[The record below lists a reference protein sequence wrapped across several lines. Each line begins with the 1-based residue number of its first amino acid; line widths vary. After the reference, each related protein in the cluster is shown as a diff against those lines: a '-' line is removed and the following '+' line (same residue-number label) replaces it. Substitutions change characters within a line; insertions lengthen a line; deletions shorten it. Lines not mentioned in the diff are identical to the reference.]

1 MFPFECSM
9 IKPSS
14 CRRTI
19 FKLEKAFQEPDVRDL
34 ALTVRERIEDF
45 RKYMPVVM
53 TLGNPGMKRRHWDE
67 VSAIV
72 GIPIKLDPDLTLGK
86 VLGMELDAYISQ
98 FEGIS
103 ETATK
108 ESAVEN
114 SIEKMQ
120 KEWVNLT
127 FTVNPYKDTGTF
139 VIAGVDE
146 IQLLLDDHI
155 TKAVTI
161 KNSPYIKPFE
171 ARIM

>member
-1 MFPFECSM
+1 M
-9 IKPSS
+9 IKLSPY
-14 CRRTI
+14 RRTTY
-19 FKLEKAFQEPDVRDL
+19 KLEKGFQEPNAREL
-34 ALTVRERIEDF
+34 AFTVRERIEDF
-45 RKYMPVVM
+45 RMYMPVVM
-53 TLGNPGMKRRHWDE
+53 TLGNPGMKSRHWDQ
-67 VSAIV
+67 VSEIV

-86 VLGMELDAYISQ
+86 VLSMQLDAYIAQ

-108 ESAVEN
+108 ESALEN
-114 SIEKMQ
+114 GIEKMQ
-120 KEWVNLT
+120 REWADLT

-139 VIAGVDE
+139 VIAGVDD

-155 TKAVTI
+155 MKAVTI